1 MVNNIIDSIS
11 RVLGG
16 NPSAKKVSDDLQM
29 TSELILLVRMMFADG
44 ELRPEDN
51 TDQSKQHMC
60 LSRTNSKADPD
71 KKQLLIGKLVIPVIS
86 LLALAFAWMEFSM
99 IAILS
104 VAASVGL
111 VLMVPATIGAFFW
124 RRGTAAGA
132 LVSIVGGSIFVVA
145 MYLSGNSLFGLN
157 AGILGFPVAT
167 ILFIGVSLI
176 TSPDTSHADEFMQAA
191 TDTLS
196 RKSSP

>member
-1 MVNNIIDSIS
+1 VAFPDLERPDLATSMLLSSDMVPPVLGLIVMIAIIAAAVSTIDSILLTLS
-11 RVLGG
+11 SIFARDVYG
-16 NPSAKKVSDDLQM
+16 NLN
-29 TSELILLVRMMFADG
+29 ADV
-44 ELRPEDN
+44 
-51 TDQSKQHMC
+51 T
-60 LSRTNSKADPD
+60 D

-196 RKSSP
+196 RKSAP